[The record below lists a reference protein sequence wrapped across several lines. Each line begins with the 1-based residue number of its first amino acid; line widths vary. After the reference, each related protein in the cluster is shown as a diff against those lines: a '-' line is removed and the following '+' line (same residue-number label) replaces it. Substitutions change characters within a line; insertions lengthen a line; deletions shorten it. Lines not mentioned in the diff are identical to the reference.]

1 MHLTLVHNRDYA
13 RPVTANSVAGFGDPS
28 SYGATAPTQQQ
39 ALFLCLPFGRA
50 PATRCLSM
58 ADRVGRPSGLPG
70 SVAPVRQPRAVCHP
84 IPFGDGR
91 WQLLHQLRSS
101 TTMANPTQVTPEAF
115 DLAAKAYDSVELA
128 VSTLHCLSAIF
139 RAIYQAE
146 QFPSH
151 NKRLA
156 GVGQYLADDWGSLLD
171 GQAGELKAMLE
182 AVREGRAAA

>member
-1 MHLTLVHNRDYA
+1 
-13 RPVTANSVAGFGDPS
+13 
-28 SYGATAPTQQQ
+28 
-39 ALFLCLPFGRA
+39 
-50 PATRCLSM
+50 M
-58 ADRVGRPSGLPG
+58 AS
-70 SVAPVRQPRAVCHP
+70 
-84 IPFGDGR
+84 
-91 WQLLHQLRSS
+91 
-101 TTMANPTQVTPEAF
+101 PTQVAPEAF
-115 DLAAKAYDSVELA
+115 DLAAKAYDSIELA
-128 VSTLHCLSAIF
+128 VSTLYDLSAIF

>member
-1 MHLTLVHNRDYA
+1 
-13 RPVTANSVAGFGDPS
+13 
-28 SYGATAPTQQQ
+28 
-39 ALFLCLPFGRA
+39 
-50 PATRCLSM
+50 
-58 ADRVGRPSGLPG
+58 
-70 SVAPVRQPRAVCHP
+70 
-84 IPFGDGR
+84 
-91 WQLLHQLRSS
+91 
-101 TTMANPTQVTPEAF
+101 MANPTQVTPEAF

-139 RAIYQAE
+139 RAICQAE